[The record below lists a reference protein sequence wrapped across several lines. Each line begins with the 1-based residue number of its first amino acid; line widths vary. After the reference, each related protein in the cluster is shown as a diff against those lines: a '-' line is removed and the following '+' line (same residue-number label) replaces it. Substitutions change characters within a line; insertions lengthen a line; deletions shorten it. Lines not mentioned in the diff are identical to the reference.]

1 MMARLCPTGMVFVP
15 SRDGI
20 SHNPAEFTEPED
32 LVAGG
37 DVLLR
42 TMLTLDS
49 MDLAEPGSGGPDVGH
64 GAGTRDAGAS
74 A

>member
-1 MMARLCPTGMVFVP
+1 M
-15 SRDGI
+15 
-20 SHNPAEFTEPED
+20 
-32 LVAGG
+32 AGG

-49 MDLAEPGSGGPDVGH
+49 MDLAEPASGGPDVGH
-64 GAGTRDAGAS
+64 DAATRDAGAS